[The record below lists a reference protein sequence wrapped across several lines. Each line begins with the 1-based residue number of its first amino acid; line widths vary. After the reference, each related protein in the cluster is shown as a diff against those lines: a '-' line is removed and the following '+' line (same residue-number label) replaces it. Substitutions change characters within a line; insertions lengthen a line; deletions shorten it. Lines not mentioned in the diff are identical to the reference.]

1 MITHQQAIVR
11 LIGSWCSKVLD
22 DPDYGLRVTLADVL
36 THEAIEA
43 VRRDN
48 LLADHDPE
56 RPPHLEVYPS
66 TSIPSLPLD
75 RGEHRRAAL
84 IRAWRALRPS
94 WGRVQ

>member
-1 MITHQQAIVR
+1 MITRQAAIVR
-11 LIGSWCSKVLD
+11 LIGSWCSKLLD

-48 LLADHDPE
+48 LLADHDPD
-56 RPPHLEVYPS
+56 RPPSPNRDPR
-66 TSIPSLPLD
+66 TSIPSLPPPQAD
-75 RGEHRRAAL
+75 HRRDAL
-84 IRAWRALRPS
+84 IRAWRAFRPS